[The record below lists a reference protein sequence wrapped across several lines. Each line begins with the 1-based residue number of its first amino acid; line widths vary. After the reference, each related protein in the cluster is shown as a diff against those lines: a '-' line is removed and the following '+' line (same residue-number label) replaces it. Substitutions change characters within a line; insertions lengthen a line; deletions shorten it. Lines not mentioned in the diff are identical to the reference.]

1 MLKRRSPH
9 WIRCFV
15 RLSPHHERGPLVLS
29 LSKDRFGTL
38 WLKRRGLSLAR
49 QEELVAYLFI
59 LPSLIGFLA
68 FLVVPMIASLGLS
81 FYDWELLTPPRFI
94 GVQNFITLLSDTVFR
109 SVMLNTLYYTVGL
122 VPLNLVISLGLAVWL
137 NARLRGLTLYRMA
150 FFMPVVTVTVAVA
163 LIWRWMYEPRAGV
176 VDVFLRA
183 IGLPGPAWL
192 GDPDWAMPALIL
204 MSVWKGFG
212 YNMVLFLAGL
222 QGIPT
227 SIYEAAMIDGATAWQ
242 RFWRITLPLLSP
254 TVFLAVVLTVIS
266 SFQVF
271 DQALVMTRGGPAGAT
286 NTIVLYIYQN
296 GFEFFRMGYA
306 SAIAW
311 VLFGII
317 FVFTLLQMRMQGRW
331 VQYE

>member
-9 WIRCFV
+9 WIRQA
-15 RLSPHHERGPLVLS
+15 HHERGPLFLS
-29 LSKDRFGTL
+29 LSKDRFSAL
-38 WLKRRGLSLAR
+38 WLKGRGLSLAR
-49 QEELVAYLFI
+49 QEELVACLFI

-317 FVFTLLQMRMQGRW
+317 FVFTLLQMRLQGRW